1 MVELMETLKSIPITL
16 LTWLALSGP
25 ALAHGGEDHGVA
37 APVVVG
43 AEVDS
48 AEARTER
55 FELLLRWPHPH
66 EATWPLEAFLS
77 EVETNA
83 PVQASLE
90 LRFEGPTSFKVAMES
105 HSRGR
110 FHGEAA
116 APPAGTYAVT
126 AVVTVEGGGEVLVI
140 DGVVVEPE
148 HEAEAE
154 HHDAPMPIV
163 FWAVLGGVLLVGV
176 VFFGLMSRRASA
188 LVAVIG
194 VGLVGPAAP
203 GEARSH
209 GGDDHEHA
217 AAPNSVAAAGAGQ
230 AVHLPKEAQFLLE
243 VRTGRVSRGTVTPRI
258 TVTGM
263 VTVSPGHDREVLA
276 PLTGVLTPAA
286 PLVLGRRVE
295 AGEVLF
301 RLVVLPDAGD
311 LASLRAEAAR
321 EEARQA
327 GLAARVKQASQALV
341 RARALVQGE
350 SLAKREVE
358 EAEADLAEAR
368 AELAASR
375 KALEALGEGGQATLE
390 VRSPISGE
398 LAAIHAVSGQVVGG
412 APLVRVVDTRELQV
426 AARLLETDLGRVAP
440 NSPAELRVA
449 ERVIDAEHLF
459 TSPLVDPVTRAV
471 SIHYRPSPTTDPM
484 FLKVNQVVTLA
495 LPTGPGVQALLV
507 PDAAVLDIDGRPAVW
522 VKRSAEVFEPAFV
535 RVLARE
541 GGRTGV
547 AVMGDELHTGDLV
560 VVSGAAF
567 LRGAKPAVSR

>member
-1 MVELMETLKSIPITL
+1 METLKTIPITL
-16 LTWLALSGP
+16 FTMLALAEP

-55 FELLLRWPHPH
+55 FELLVRWPHPH

-77 EVETNA
+77 EAETNA
-83 PVQASLE
+83 PVEAKLE
-90 LRFEGPTSFKVAMES
+90 LRFEGPSSFRIAMES
-105 HSRGR
+105 HARGR
-110 FHGEAA
+110 FHGEAK

-140 DGVVVEPE
+140 DELVVEPE

-154 HHDAPMPIV
+154 HHHAPLPIV

-176 VFFGLMSRRASA
+176 VFFGLMSRRASS
-188 LVAVIG
+188 LVAVLGIG
-194 VGLVGPAAP
+194 LIGSSGAD
-203 GEARSH
+203 EARSH
-209 GGDDHEHA
+209 GGDEHEHA
-217 AAPNSVAAAGAGQ
+217 AAPNSGAVAGAGQ

-263 VTVSPGHDREVLA
+263 VTVSPGHDRELLA
-276 PLTGVLTPAA
+276 PLTGVLTPVA
-286 PLVLGRRVE
+286 PLVLGRKVE

-301 RLVVLPDAGD
+301 HLVVLPDAGD
-311 LASLRAEAAR
+311 LASLRAEVAR

-327 GLAARVKQASQALV
+327 GLAARVKQASQALT
-341 RARALVQGE
+341 RAKALVRGE
-350 SLAKREVE
+350 SLAQREVE
-358 EAEADLAEAR
+358 EAEAELAEAR
-368 AELAASR
+368 AELAASKR
-375 KALEALGEGGQATLE
+375 AVQALGEGGQATLE
-390 VRSPISGE
+390 VKSPIVGE

-426 AARLLETDLGRVAP
+426 AARLLETDLGRIAP
-440 NSPAELRVA
+440 DGPAELRVG
-449 ERVIDAEHLF
+449 ERTLDAEHLY

-471 SIHYRPSPTTDPM
+471 SIHYRPGPASDPTL
-484 FLKVNQVVTLA
+484 LKVNQVVTLA
-495 LPTGPGVQALLV
+495 LPTGPRVEALLV

-547 AVMGDELHTGDLV
+547 AVSGEDLHSGELV

-567 LRGAKPAVSR
+567 LRGAKTAGSR